1 MDINNEVC
9 LKIKRSD
16 CIEVSLCDERGVSHM
31 APMKL
36 QMGDTIQIEPFDRMV
51 SFHIGYGCVPR
62 ERMVAYLD
70 DLLEKGQNA
79 LMFGEFMYGT
89 DEEGAFDDVEYAML
103 VLSRL
108 KERLT
113 CTTGFVYVD
122 GLV

>member
-1 MDINNEVC
+1 MEWSKEIASTEDISMDRYRRWVELWVPYKELNNE
-9 LKIKRSD
+9 
-16 CIEVSLCDERGVSHM
+16 
-31 APMKL
+31 MKE
-36 QMGDTIQIEPFDRMV
+36 QDRQ
-51 SFHIGYGCVPR
+51 
-62 ERMVAYLD
+62 L
-70 DLLEKGQNA
+70 GQNA

-113 CTTGFVYVD
+113 CTNGCVNVD

>member
-1 MDINNEVC
+1 MDADNEVC
-9 LKIKRSD
+9 LKIRRSD
-16 CIEVSLCDERGVSHM
+16 CIEVAICNEDGVM
-31 APMKL
+31 MTRPMKL
-36 QMGDTIQIEPFDRMV
+36 EMGDTIQIEPIDKMV

-79 LMFGEFMYGT
+79 LMFGEFIYGT

-113 CTTGFVYVD
+113 CTNGCVNVD

>member
-1 MDINNEVC
+1 VDDDYEVC

-16 CIEVSLCDERGVSHM
+16 CIEVLLCDERGVPHM
-31 APMKL
+31 APIKL

-51 SFHIGYGCVPR
+51 SFHIGYGRVPR

-79 LMFGEFMYGT
+79 LTFGEFMYGT
-89 DEEGAFDDVEYAML
+89 DEEGAFDDVEFAMR

-113 CTTGFVYVD
+113 CTSGCVNVD

>member
-1 MDINNEVC
+1 MDANNEVW
-9 LKIKRSD
+9 LKIRRSD
-16 CIEVSLCDERGVSHM
+16 CIEVTICNENGVM
-31 APMKL
+31 VTRPVKL
-36 QMGDTIQIEPFDRMV
+36 KMGDTLQIEPIDKMV

-113 CTTGFVYVD
+113 CTSGCVNVD